1 MNYCTKCWSI
11 YSEPGTC
18 NCYAAQ
24 GESQPWT
31 IPPGDTTL
39 APRCKFCGSWH
50 VVGLC
55 PNTTIRPPGFG
66 TQTTCSTVRITGIQM
81 T

>member
-1 MNYCTKCWSI
+1 MNYCTKCQSI

-31 IPPGDTTL
+31 IPLGDTML
-39 APRCKFCGSWH
+39 APRCESCGSWH
-50 VVGLC
+50 ILLSGHRAVALSAVGMGADVQAGL
-55 PNTTIRPPGFG
+55 TTY
-66 TQTTCSTVRITGIQM
+66 T
-81 T
+81 